1 MITLL
6 FCMRAGLYY
15 GAEAHLVTSITMN
28 GTAKLTVFGAT
39 LSQWS
44 SSADLHRH
52 LCSPG
57 HGCRHSYGIQC
68 DRPRV
73 YVCCASVQEPQ
84 WVLRRYLQLLVMQ
97 AGQCLDLTLL
107 QVSGWI
113 CQATRPTLCMLSC
126 SPMWT
131 TAMAL

>member
-52 LCSPG
+52 LCNPG

-73 YVCCASVQEPQ
+73 YVCCASCARAAMGVTA
-84 WVLRRYLQLLVMQ
+84 LF
-97 AGQCLDLTLL
+97 
-107 QVSGWI
+107 
-113 CQATRPTLCMLSC
+113 
-126 SPMWT
+126 T
-131 TAMAL
+131 TFSDASWPVP